1 MKLLI
6 DSCVAGAVTRR
17 LREQGHDVVSVA
29 ERGGDPGD
37 RAILE
42 FAHAEG
48 RAIVTI
54 DVDFGTLIFRD
65 QVQRVGVLRMREAP
79 ASVLVGR
86 ASVLIAAHEDDLTN
100 GAFITDDGDRVRVT
114 R

>member
-37 RAILE
+37 RAI
-42 FAHAEG
+42 
-48 RAIVTI
+48 VTI

-65 QVQRVGVLRMREAP
+65 QVQRVGVLRMREAQRRF
-79 ASVLVGR
+79 S
-86 ASVLIAAHEDDLTN
+86 
-100 GAFITDDGDRVRVT
+100 
-114 R
+114 

>member
-6 DSCVAGAVTRR
+6 DSCVASAVTRL

-37 RAILE
+37 RAILDL
-42 FAHAEG
+42 AHAEG

-54 DVDFGTLIFRD
+54 DADFGTLVFRD
-65 QVQRVGVLRMREAP
+65 QIQRVGVLRLREAP
-79 ASVLVGR
+79 PAALAAR
-86 ASVLIAAHEDDLTN
+86 ALALIDAHVAELAA
-100 GAFITDDGDRVRVT
+100 GAFVTDDGDTARVT